1 MPPRRRAA
9 ANAQSR
15 ITFGTQSRVTKPST
29 TPTTLHKGKDLDS
42 KAPRTTDE
50 SASATPEPA
59 QVVAPELSKPHITEL
74 AVRQPEPKQ
83 IRTPE
88 EEQAL
93 KLSLKDLR
101 KYWNEKEPEKDRDRP
116 FRWHQGGVN
125 LEEKILRNFDQSSQ
139 YGPCIGMNRTQ
150 RWRRAQKL
158 GLNPPIEVLTVLLK
172 GEDIDEISHMEALIS
187 R

>member
-29 TPTTLHKGKDLDS
+29 TPTTLHKGKDLAS
-42 KAPRTTDE
+42 KAPRTTDQ

-93 KLSLKDLR
+93 KVSLKDLR
-101 KYWNEKEPEKDRDRP
+101 KYWNEKEPEKDRDQP
-116 FRWHQGGVN
+116 FRCEFCWTCPEMPGT
-125 LEEKILRNFDQSSQ
+125 
-139 YGPCIGMNRTQ
+139 P
-150 RWRRAQKL
+150 
-158 GLNPPIEVLTVLLK
+158 LTVRRYYRASRRREPR
-172 GEDIDEISHMEALIS
+172 GEDSPEFRSV
-187 R
+187 